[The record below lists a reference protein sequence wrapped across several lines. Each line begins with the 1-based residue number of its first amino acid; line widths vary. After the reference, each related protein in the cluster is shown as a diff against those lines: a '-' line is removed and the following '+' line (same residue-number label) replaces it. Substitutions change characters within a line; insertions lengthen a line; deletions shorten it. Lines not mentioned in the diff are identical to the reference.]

1 MRATARRLTQVSI
14 EHRSITVGDL
24 EFNVRIGGP
33 DNGPSVLL
41 LHGFPTTG
49 ACFDLVVGRLHDSG
63 LRTIVPDQRGYSA
76 GARPEGA
83 ENYQLAHLVA
93 DAVGILDALGVG
105 YTMVVGHDL
114 GSLVAW
120 HLASKHPERVT
131 GLVAIS
137 VGHPSAIAASLASTD
152 QRERSA
158 YILDF
163 VKIGAEDGMLADDAK
178 ILRDLVPDDSVLPL
192 TERPAL
198 TAALNWYRANFTGDI
213 GGNLACGPIEA
224 PTTVLWGDGDA
235 ALGREQAEA
244 SGRFV
249 YSDFRFSAL
258 EGMDHW
264 IPQNAPAA
272 VASEVAL
279 RSSLW

>member
-1 MRATARRLTQVSI
+1 MSI

-24 EFNVRIGGP
+24 EFDVRIGGP
-33 DNGPSVLL
+33 DNGPAVLL

-49 ACFDLVVGRLHDSG
+49 ACFDQVVGRLHESG

-83 ENYQLAHLVA
+83 ENYQFGHLVS
-93 DAVGILDALGVG
+93 DAIGILDALGVG
-105 YTMVVGHDL
+105 YSMVVGHDM
-114 GSLVAW
+114 GALVAW
-120 HLASKHPERVT
+120 HLASKHPQRVT

-137 VGHPSAIAASLASTD
+137 VGHPSAISASLASSD
-152 QRERSA
+152 QRERSS

-163 VKIGAEDGMLADDAK
+163 VKPGSEDAMLADDAK
-178 ILRDLVPDDSVLPL
+178 VLRELVPDDSVLPL

-213 GGNLACGPIEA
+213 KSHLACGPIET
-224 PTTVLWGDGDA
+224 PTTVLWGDGDT
-235 ALGREQAEA
+235 ALGREQAEV

-258 EGMDHW
+258 EGVDHW

-272 VASEVAL
+272 VASEIAL
-279 RSSLW
+279 RSSVW

>member
-1 MRATARRLTQVSI
+1 VSI
-14 EHRSITVGDL
+14 EHRSVTVGDL
-24 EFNVRIGGP
+24 EFDVRIGGP
-33 DNGPSVLL
+33 DNGPAVLL

-49 ACFDLVVGRLHDSG
+49 ACFDQVVGRLHESG

-76 GARPEGA
+76 GARPEGT
-83 ENYQLAHLVA
+83 ENYQLGHLVS
-93 DAVGILDALGVG
+93 DAIGILDALGVS
-105 YTMVVGHDL
+105 YTMVVGHDF

-120 HLASKHPERVT
+120 HLAAKYPQRVT

-137 VGHPSAIAASLASTD
+137 VGHPSAIATALASSD
-152 QRERSA
+152 QRDRSS

-163 VKIGAEDGMLADDAK
+163 VKPGSEDVLLADDGKA
-178 ILRDLVPDDSVLPL
+178 LRDLVPDDSVLPL
-192 TERPAL
+192 TQRPAL

-213 GGNLACGPIEA
+213 KSNLACGPIEA

-258 EGMDHW
+258 EGVDHW

-279 RSSLW
+279 RSSVW